1 MPSIRFDILTLFPGL
16 FDGFL
21 SESVLNKAIE
31 RGLIEVNLFN
41 PRDWTTDRHRQ
52 VDDRPFG
59 GGPGMVL
66 MAPPVV
72 AAVEALRERDAP
84 RGRLIALTPQGRRL
98 DQPLVRELALE
109 SRLIL
114 ICGRYEGFDERIMDI
129 LEPDPI
135 SIGDYV
141 LSGGEVPAMALVEAV
156 SRLVPGVLGDEQGA
170 HDDSF
175 GIDGGVEHPHY
186 TRPREFRGLG
196 VPPVLLEG
204 DHAAIARWRRER
216 ASERSKDRLRGD
228 FSRDRSP
235 TPRLSRDGSN
245 DAAGDRPSSLRKSSD
260 A

>member
-31 RGLIEVNLFN
+31 RGLIEVNRFN

-66 MAPPVV
+66 MAPPIV
-72 AAVEALRERDAP
+72 AAVEAVRALGDP
-84 RGRLIALTPQGRRL
+84 PGRLVALTPQGRRL

-216 ASERSKDRLRGD
+216 AAERSKDRLRGD